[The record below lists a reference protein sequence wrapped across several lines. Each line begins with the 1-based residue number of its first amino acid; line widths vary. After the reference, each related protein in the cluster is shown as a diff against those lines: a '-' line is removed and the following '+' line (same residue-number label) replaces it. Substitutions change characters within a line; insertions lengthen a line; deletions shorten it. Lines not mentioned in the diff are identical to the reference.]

1 MKSIKKNLVY
11 QFLYQF
17 LILVIPFIIS
27 PYLTRI
33 LGKENLGIYSYVN
46 SIAFYFVMISMLGI
60 SNYGTRSISMVK
72 DNELELRKTFWNL
85 FFLHCISSGIALVS
99 YSILCFSVLNT
110 SVGYLHLLYVLSA
123 LFDITWL
130 FYGLEEFKSIVLKN
144 TFIKVLELV
153 LIFTLVK
160 DVNDLPIYTAIM
172 CASYLL
178 GNLVIIPSAIKKV
191 KFIKPD
197 WKLILKH
204 LKPVLILSIYTLS
217 TGIYSVLDKTILGI
231 FCEKAEVGIYDY
243 GEKLIKIINTIL
255 TTVGTVMLPRMSYL
269 FEKKDKDKLI
279 KYISYSF
286 IGIGF
291 LAFGSVFGILGVADD
306 FILLYY
312 GEDFI
317 DCSFVMKSLTPIILI
332 VSLGNIVRTQYILPS
347 KKDKMYVAS
356 FAVSMI
362 INAIIDFA
370 LIPFIG
376 INGAIIGTIVAELT
390 SVLIQFISVCKEIPI
405 LKFLC
410 KTLPFLLSGLI
421 MFIVLFILNYYK
433 VFSSYHVS
441 IRLLLEFIIGAV
453 IYILVSI
460 AFAYTLLRKDTKAI
474 VENLLHRKKT
484 EEITENQLGE

>member
-17 LILVIPFIIS
+17 LILVIPFVIS
-27 PYLTRI
+27 PYLTRV

-46 SIAFYFVMISMLGI
+46 SIAFYFVMFSMLGI

-72 DNELELRKTFWNL
+72 DDELELRKTFWNL
-85 FFLHCISSGIALVS
+85 FFLHCISSAIALFS
-99 YSILCFSVLNT
+99 YVILCVSILNT
-110 SVGYLHLLYVLSA
+110 PVGYIHILYVLSA

-144 TFIKVLELV
+144 TLIKVLELI

-160 DVNDLPIYTAIM
+160 STNDLPIYTAIM
-172 CASYLL
+172 CGSYLL
-178 GNLVIIPSAIKKV
+178 GTLVIIPSAIKKV
-191 KFIKPD
+191 KFIKPN

-231 FCEKAEVGIYDY
+231 FCEKSEVGIYDY
-243 GEKLIKIINTIL
+243 GEKLIKIVNTIL

-269 FEKKDKDKLI
+269 FEKNDRKKLI
-279 KYISYSF
+279 QFITYSF
-286 IGIGF
+286 IAVGF
-291 LAFGSVFGILGVADD
+291 LAFGSVFGIIGVADD

-312 GEDFI
+312 GEDFM

-356 FAVSMI
+356 FLASMI
-362 INAIIDFA
+362 INAIIDFS
-370 LIPFIG
+370 LIPFMG
-376 INGAIIGTIVAELT
+376 INGAIIGTIAAELT
-390 SVLIQFISVCKEIPI
+390 SVLIQFLAVRKEIPI

-410 KTLPFLLSGLI
+410 KTLPFLISGLL
-421 MFIVLFILNYYK
+421 MVSVLLVLNYYHI
-433 VFSSYHVS
+433 FNELHVA
-441 IRLLLEFIIGAV
+441 IRLLIKFSIGLALYLGSAII
-453 IYILVSI
+453 L
-460 AFAYTLLRKDTKAI
+460 AYTFLRKDTKAI
-474 VENLLHRKKT
+474 IANIFKKKKVE
-484 EEITENQLGE
+484 EAIE